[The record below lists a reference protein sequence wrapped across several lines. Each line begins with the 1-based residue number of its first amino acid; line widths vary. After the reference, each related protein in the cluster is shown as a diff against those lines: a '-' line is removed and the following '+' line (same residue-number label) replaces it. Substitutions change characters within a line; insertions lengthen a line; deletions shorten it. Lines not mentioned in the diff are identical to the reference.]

1 MASKIKYPIYIPS
14 KGRSDT
20 CLTALFFLN
29 DGIHNFKIVV
39 EPQEY
44 KSYLE
49 NFDKKNILL
58 LPENNKGLTY
68 SRLWIRKHSIKNGH
82 KRHWQFDDNI
92 RCMYRL
98 NRGLRVRCDG
108 RIGINA
114 VEEFTDRYKN
124 IGISGFNYS
133 MFATR
138 TIAKP
143 YVVNCHVYSA
153 TLINN
158 EMPYKWRT
166 EFNNDVDICL
176 QVVTNGLCT
185 VAFNAFVVEK
195 METMKMKGGNT
206 GSHIKENQRLKN
218 AQELAANWSEYVSV
232 VWKFNRWHFS
242 VKNGWKDFKHPLIK
256 RSDIDWDKIKQRRW
270 PIKLKEI
277 QPVKDNNLRN
287 WCSLDRS
294 YNSV

>member
-1 MASKIKYPIYIPS
+1 MASEIKYPIYIPS

-20 CLTALFFLN
+20 CLTACFFLK
-29 DGIHNFKIVV
+29 DGIYDFQIVV

-44 KSYLE
+44 DSYLA

-58 LPENNKGLTY
+58 LPENNKGLKY

-98 NRGLRVRCDG
+98 NRAKRVRCNG
-108 RIGINA
+108 RIGISV
-114 VEEFTDRYKN
+114 VEDFTDRYKN

-138 TIAKP
+138 ATAKP

-153 TLINN
+153 TLVNN
-158 EMPYKWRT
+158 EMSYKWRT

-206 GSHIKENQRLKN
+206 ELHKIKNHRLIN

-242 VKNGWKDFKHPLIK
+242 VINAWKDFTHPLIK
-256 RSDIDWDKIKQRRW
+256 RNDIDWDAIKQKKW
-270 PIKLKEI
+270 KIKLKEL
-277 QPVKDNNLRN
+277 QPVKNASLRD
-287 WCSLDRS
+287 WCKVDKS
-294 YNSV
+294 YSHV